1 MGLMTLEDTVRVVY
15 SKNMKKIIL
24 LVIGFF
30 CMTLPAAAQG
40 YPQWMFEIERVEQEL
55 FPAGRPANWY
65 AQRRSK
71 EKYFNTFC
79 FENLMSPDSAFA
91 QDVKNK
97 LGEEEG
103 TRELTTWYTLIRG
116 RREWMQIEAQNGEFF
131 APYVVAADN
140 PLHLYYMTEE
150 TFLRL
155 RALLKLNFD
164 PKSQFAYKVERRGN
178 TVFVWFR
185 DWNTEDRIVRLGF
198 EVKQKVLDICIND
211 CEDYT
216 FE

>member
-1 MGLMTLEDTVRVVY
+1 MR
-15 SKNMKKIIL
+15 KIIL
-24 LVIGFF
+24 IAVLLCSAII
-30 CMTLPAAAQG
+30 PARGQG

-65 AQRRSK
+65 SQRRSK

-91 QDVKNK
+91 QDVKHK

-103 TRELTTWYTLIRG
+103 TRELTTWYTLIQG

-131 APYVVAADN
+131 APYVVVADN
-140 PLHLYYMTEE
+140 PLHLYNMTEE

-155 RALLKLNFD
+155 RALLKLDFD
-164 PKSQFAYKVERRGN
+164 PKTQFADKVERRGN